1 MHHPQM
7 KNRRKRLSFPPVSVI
22 VLFLSI
28 RFDPVSA
35 EFARKKVLANAELRE
50 QTLNDQGED
59 PQDDAADRS
68 ASEEPEDHNM
78 DASMD
83 LAAEVCSI
91 SLDRI
96 CV

>member
-1 MHHPQM
+1 MRHPQM
-7 KNRRKRLSFPPVSVI
+7 KNRRTLPSFPRVSVI
-22 VLFLSI
+22 VLFIYI
-28 RFDPVSA
+28 RFDPGSA

-50 QTLNDQGED
+50 HILNDHGED

-78 DASMD
+78 DAGMD

-91 SLDRI
+91 SLYHI